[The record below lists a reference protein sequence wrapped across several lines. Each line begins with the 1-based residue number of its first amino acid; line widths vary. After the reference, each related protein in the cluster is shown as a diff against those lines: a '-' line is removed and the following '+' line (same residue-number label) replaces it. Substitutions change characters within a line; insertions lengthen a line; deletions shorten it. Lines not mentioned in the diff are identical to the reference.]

1 MGNLIQLPERK
12 SLIEE
17 YAEFL
22 SSSKSTGTARAYV
35 QIVREL
41 TEWIAERPGS
51 AGVFRPEQF
60 TKTAMEIYLNE
71 LQINGYSVSHRNK
84 VKAAASSFANW
95 LIEEKELMDRNPT
108 RRIPIP
114 AEASMAPRELDSDQ
128 RYVLR
133 SLVERHC
140 DLRGKAIFA
149 LGYWAALRVS
159 DVSWLRIEDV
169 HIGPKVGWIRVG
181 HKGNKYREIDIINEV
196 RRGLAEYLK
205 DGRKYKE
212 SPYVFTSQRAD
223 RLTEAG
229 IEHWFRKLKSKATK
243 DEWEVIKDIAFHDLR
258 HDFAH
263 RARENGWTLEEVAY
277 YLGHITKRGTPA
289 IQTTARYTQISRK
302 QLKDKLRLIK

>member
-1 MGNLIQLPERK
+1 MEKLILMRRKK
-12 SLIEE
+12 SLVEE
-17 YAEFL
+17 YAESL
-22 SSSKSTGTARAYV
+22 SGKSKNTVDAYV
-35 QIVREL
+35 RAVRQL

-71 LQINGYSVSHRNK
+71 LQKDGYSVSHRNK

-95 LIEEKELMDRNPT
+95 LIEEKEMMDRNPT

-181 HKGNKYREIDIINEV
+181 HKGNKYREIDVINEV
-196 RRGLAEYLK
+196 RRGLAEYLE

-243 DEWEVIKDIAFHDLR
+243 DEWEFIHDVTFHDLR

-289 IQTTARYTQISRK
+289 IQTTARYTQVSRK
-302 QLKDKLRLIK
+302 QLKDKLKLIK

>member
-1 MGNLIQLPERK
+1 MEKLILMRRKK
-12 SLIEE
+12 SLVEE
-17 YAEFL
+17 YAESL
-22 SSSKSTGTARAYV
+22 SGKSKKTVDAYV
-35 QIVREL
+35 RAVRQL

-71 LQINGYSVSHRNK
+71 LQKNGYSVSHRNK

-95 LIEEKELMDRNPT
+95 LIEEKEMMGRNPT

-181 HKGNKYREIDIINEV
+181 HKGNKYREIDVINEV
-196 RRGLAEYLK
+196 RRGLAEYLE

-243 DEWEVIKDIAFHDLR
+243 DEWEFIHDVTFHDLR

-289 IQTTARYTQISRK
+289 IQTTARYTQVSRK
-302 QLKDKLRLIK
+302 QLKDKLKLIK